1 MPFFIGFLIFLVHK
15 YPCRHGV
22 GLIRPCT
29 FMKGQGFPCC
39 NPQLY
44 TMLSHQLIHM
54 SSSETQPNDAEETK
68 KDEAVLSQI
77 GEDPG
82 LSPDT
87 IEQDSKAMD
96 HKRNRQGKDI
106 DRTKTKDSDLHNSIS

>member
-1 MPFFIGFLIFLVHK
+1 MRK
-15 YPCRHGV
+15 YACTQGE
-22 GLIRPCT
+22 GLIRPCA
-29 FMKGQGFPCC
+29 FIKDLGFAGC

-54 SSSETQPNDAEETK
+54 SGSETQANDAEETK

-82 LSPDT
+82 LTPDT

-96 HKRNRQGKDI
+96 HKENRQGKDI
-106 DRTKTKDSDLHNSIS
+106 DRTKTKD

>member
-1 MPFFIGFLIFLVHK
+1 
-15 YPCRHGV
+15 
-22 GLIRPCT
+22 
-29 FMKGQGFPCC
+29 MKGQGLPCY

-54 SSSETQPNDAEETK
+54 SGSETQANDAEETK

-82 LSPDT
+82 LTPDT
-87 IEQDSKAMD
+87 IEQDSKAVD
-96 HKRNRQGKDI
+96 HKENRQGKDI
-106 DRTKTKDSDLHNSIS
+106 DRTKTKD

>member
-1 MPFFIGFLIFLVHK
+1 
-15 YPCRHGV
+15 
-22 GLIRPCT
+22 
-29 FMKGQGFPCC
+29 
-39 NPQLY
+39 
-44 TMLSHQLIHM
+44 M
-54 SSSETQPNDAEETK
+54 SSSETQANDEEETN

-96 HKRNRQGKDI
+96 HKEDRKVKDI
-106 DRTKTKDSDLHNSIS
+106 DRTKTKD

>member
-1 MPFFIGFLIFLVHK
+1 MYSRRRIDKTLRFYQGS
-15 YPCRHGV
+15 G
-22 GLIRPCT
+22 GLQVVT
-29 FMKGQGFPCC
+29 S
-39 NPQLY
+39 QLY

-54 SSSETQPNDAEETK
+54 SGSETQANDAEETK

-82 LSPDT
+82 LTPDT

-96 HKRNRQGKDI
+96 HKENRQGKDI
-106 DRTKTKDSDLHNSIS
+106 DRTKTKD

>member
-1 MPFFIGFLIFLVHK
+1 M
-15 YPCRHGV
+15 
-22 GLIRPCT
+22 GLQVVTPPIIYHAVT
-29 FMKGQGFPCC
+29 SV
-39 NPQLY
+39 NTL
-44 TMLSHQLIHM
+44 
-54 SSSETQPNDAEETK
+54 SSSETQANDAEDTK

-96 HKRNRQGKDI
+96 HKENRQGKDR
-106 DRTKTKDSDLHNSIS
+106 DRTKTKD

>member
-1 MPFFIGFLIFLVHK
+1 MYLRRRIDKTLHLYQGWWGFA
-15 YPCRHGV
+15 GS
-22 GLIRPCT
+22 
-29 FMKGQGFPCC
+29 

-54 SSSETQPNDAEETK
+54 SGSETQANDAEETK
-68 KDEAVLSQI
+68 KEEAVLSQI

-82 LSPDT
+82 LTPDT

-96 HKRNRQGKDI
+96 HKENRQGKDI
-106 DRTKTKDSDLHNSIS
+106 DRTKTKD

>member
-1 MPFFIGFLIFLVHK
+1 VRNYACTQG
-15 YPCRHGV
+15 G

-29 FMKGQGFPCC
+29 FMKGQGFPRC

-54 SSSETQPNDAEETK
+54 SSSETQANDAEETK

-96 HKRNRQGKDI
+96 HKENRQGKDI
-106 DRTKTKDSDLHNSIS
+106 DRTKTKD